1 MGADHQSQGL
11 CVPAASA
18 GQRKRVLILGGGFA
32 GVYAALHLE
41 QQLGRRDDVEV
52 TIVSRDNFFLFTP
65 MLHEVAASDL
75 NASSI
80 VISLRK
86 LLPHLSFVEGD
97 LTGLDLHAKTATVAH
112 GGLDGHSHTFGYDY
126 VVLAMGSETNFFGKP
141 GPRDHTLTM
150 KTLGDAML
158 LRNCLIDRLEEADG
172 DCVTMGGKNHVVTF
186 VVVGGG
192 FAGVETAGAIN
203 DFVHGA
209 LPFYP
214 NIHHANVRVMLLHG
228 GEEVLPELGE
238 DLGAYTRKKLIE
250 HGVEVRTG
258 VRVQD
263 VTEAGVVLPDG
274 TLVPTKTVVWAAGVT
289 PPSLLASL
297 PCLKERG
304 RLKVNACMEVPGFPG
319 VWALGDC
326 ASVPDLTNGGKPCPP
341 TAQHALRQG
350 QVVARNV
357 CSALKGQPGK
367 AFRYK
372 MLGQLAAIGR
382 RAGVA
387 RILGLKF
394 SGTFAWFLWRTIYL
408 SKLPR
413 LETKVRVAMNWT
425 LDLIFRKDVVQLI
438 GPRELDQLTLPSL
451 PLSSRQQV
459 RHLQALQPQA
469 QH

>member
-1 MGADHQSQGL
+1 MGADKQADGL
-11 CVPAASA
+11 STQAPPP
-18 GQRKRVLILGGGFA
+18 RKRVLILGGGFA
-32 GVYAALHLE
+32 GMYAALHLE
-41 QQLGRRDDVEV
+41 KQLGRRDDVEV
-52 TIVSRDNFFLFTP
+52 TLVSRDNFFLFTP

-75 NASSI
+75 NASAI

-86 LLPHLSFVEGD
+86 LLPHLTFVEGD
-97 LTGLDLHAKTATVAH
+97 VLGLDLHAKTVSVSH
-112 GGLDGHSHTFGYDY
+112 GGLDGHGHTLSYDY

-141 GPRDHTLTM
+141 GPKEHALTM

-158 LRNCLIDRLEEADG
+158 LRNSLIDRLEEADA
-172 DCVTMGGKNHVVTF
+172 DCVTTGQRNAIVTF

-203 DFVHGA
+203 DFIHGA

-214 NIHHANVRVMLLHG
+214 NIQHANVRVMLVHG
-228 GEEVLPELGE
+228 GKEVLPELGE

-258 VRVQD
+258 IHVQD
-263 VTEAGVVLPDG
+263 VTPEGVVLPDG
-274 TLVPTKTVVWAAGVT
+274 TVVPTKTVVWSAGVT
-289 PPSLLASL
+289 PPSLLKSL
-297 PCLKERG
+297 PCEKERG
-304 RLKVNACMEVPGFPG
+304 RLKVNARMEVPGFPG

-326 ASVPDLTNGGKPCPP
+326 ASVPDLTQGNKPCPP
-341 TAQHALRQG
+341 TAQHAMRQG
-350 QVVARNV
+350 LAAARNV
-357 CSALKGQPGK
+357 CSALKGQPGRP
-367 AFRYK
+367 FRYK

-408 SKLPR
+408 SKIPR
-413 LETKVRVAMNWT
+413 LETKVRVAMGWT
-425 LDLIFRKDVVQLI
+425 LDLFFRRDVVQLI
-438 GPRELDQLTLPSL
+438 GPRELDQLLLPS
-451 PLSSRQQV
+451 PPPSPRDRV
-459 RHLQALQPQA
+459 REVQALHPRT

>member
-1 MGADHQSQGL
+1 MGADNQSRGL
-11 CVPAASA
+11 HVPAAS
-18 GQRKRVLILGGGFA
+18 GPSRKRVLILGGGFA

-41 QQLGRRDDVEV
+41 RRLGRRDDVEV
-52 TIVSRDNFFLFTP
+52 TLVSRDNYFLFTP

-75 NASSI
+75 NPSAI

-97 LTGLDLHAKTATVAH
+97 LTGLDLHARTATVAH
-112 GGLDGHSHTFGYDY
+112 GGLDGHSHTLSYDCA
-126 VVLAMGSETNFFGKP
+126 VLAMGSETNFFGKP
-141 GPRDHTLTM
+141 GPRDHALTM

-158 LRNCLIDRLEEADG
+158 LRNCLIDRLEEADA
-172 DCVTMGGKNHVVTF
+172 DCLTEGGKRPVVTF

-203 DFVHGA
+203 DFIHGA
-209 LPFYP
+209 LPYYP
-214 NIHHANVRVMLLHG
+214 NIQHHNVRVLLVHG
-228 GEEVLPELGE
+228 GKEVLPELGE
-238 DLGAYTRKKLIE
+238 DLGAYTHRKLIE
-250 HGVEVRTG
+250 HGIEVRTG
-258 VRVQD
+258 IHVQD

-274 TLVPTKTVVWAAGVT
+274 TRVPTKTVVWTAGVT

-297 PCLKERG
+297 PCEKERG
-304 RLKVNACMEVPGFPG
+304 RIKVNERMEVPGFPG

-326 ASVPDLTNGGKPCPP
+326 ASVPDLTNGGRPCPP

-357 CSALKGQPGK
+357 CSALKGRPGK

-394 SGTFAWFLWRTIYL
+394 SGTVAWVLWRTLYL
-408 SKLPR
+408 AKLPR
-413 LETKVRVAMNWT
+413 LETKVRVALGWT
-425 LDLIFRKDVVQLI
+425 LDLLFRKDVVQFI
-438 GPRELDQLTLPSL
+438 GPRELDQLTLPAL
-451 PLSSRQQV
+451 PLSSHQQV
-459 RHLQALQPQA
+459 RQVQGLQPQA
-469 QH
+469 RH

>member
-1 MGADHQSQGL
+1 MGADKQGDGL
-11 CVPAASA
+11 CVDSPPP
-18 GQRKRVLILGGGFA
+18 RKRVLILGGGFA
-32 GVYAALHLE
+32 GMYAALHLE
-41 QQLGRRDDVEV
+41 KQLGGRGDVEV
-52 TIVSRDNFFLFTP
+52 TLVSRDNFFLFTP

-75 NASSI
+75 NASAI

-86 LLPHLSFVEGD
+86 LLPHLTFVEGD
-97 LTGLDLHAKTATVAH
+97 VKALDLHARTATVSH
-112 GGLDGHSHTFGYDY
+112 GGLDGHEHTLEYDH

-141 GPRDHTLTM
+141 GPKTHALTM

-158 LRNCLIDRLEEADG
+158 LRNSLIDRLEEADAE
-172 DCVTMGGKNHVVTF
+172 CVALGRRDAIVTF

-203 DFVHGA
+203 DFIHGA

-214 NIHHANVRVMLLHG
+214 NIQHANVRVMLVHG
-228 GEEVLPELGE
+228 GKEVLPELGE

-258 VRVQD
+258 IHVQD
-263 VTEAGVVLPDG
+263 VTAEGVVLPDG
-274 TLVPTKTVVWAAGVT
+274 TVVPTKTVVWAAGVI
-289 PPSLLASL
+289 PPTLLKSL
-297 PCLKERG
+297 PCEKERG
-304 RLKVNACMEVPGFPG
+304 RLKVNARMEVPGFPG

-326 ASVPDLTNGGKPCPP
+326 ASVPDLTNGDKPCPP
-341 TAQHALRQG
+341 TAQHAMRQG
-350 QVVARNV
+350 LVAARNV
-357 CSALKGQPGK
+357 CAALKGQPGK

-408 SKLPR
+408 AKLPR
-413 LETKVRVAMNWT
+413 LETKVRVAMGWT
-425 LDLIFRKDVVQLI
+425 LDLFFRKDVVQMI
-438 GPRELDQLTLPSL
+438 GPRELDQLLLPSP
-451 PLSSRQQV
+451 PLSPRDQV
-459 RHLQALQPQA
+459 REVRALHPRT

>member
-1 MGADHQSQGL
+1 MGADNQSQGL
-11 CVPAASA
+11 CVPAAS
-18 GQRKRVLILGGGFA
+18 GSGRKRVLILGGGFA

-41 QQLGRRDDVEV
+41 RQLGRRDDVEV

-75 NASSI
+75 NASAI

-112 GGLDGHSHTFGYDY
+112 GGLDGHSHTLTYDY

-158 LRNCLIDRLEEADG
+158 LRNCLIDRLEEADA
-172 DCVTMGGKNHVVTF
+172 DCMTMGSNHVVTF

-203 DFVHGA
+203 DFIHGA

-214 NIHHANVRVMLLHG
+214 NIQHANVRVMLVHG
-228 GEEVLPELGE
+228 GKEVLPELGQ

-258 VRVQD
+258 IHVQD
-263 VTEAGVVLPDG
+263 VTEAGVVLPGG

-289 PPSLLASL
+289 PPSLLQSL
-297 PCLKERG
+297 PCEKERG
-304 RLKVNACMEVPGFPG
+304 RLKVNARMEVPGFPG

-326 ASVPDLTNGGKPCPP
+326 ASVPDLTNGGRPCPP

-350 QVVARNV
+350 VVVARNV
-357 CSALKGQPGK
+357 CSALKGRPGK

-394 SGTFAWFLWRTIYL
+394 SGTFAWFLWRSIYL
-408 SKLPR
+408 AKLPR
-413 LETKVRVAMNWT
+413 LETKVRVAMNWM

-438 GPRELDQLTLPSL
+438 GPRELDQLTLPAF

-469 QH
+469 RH

>member
-1 MGADHQSQGL
+1 MEADNQSGGL
-11 CVPAASA
+11 RVPVPLEAR
-18 GQRKRVLILGGGFA
+18 RKRVLILGGGFA

-41 QQLGRRDDVEV
+41 RRLGRRDDVEV
-52 TIVSRDNFFLFTP
+52 TIVSRDNYFLFTP

-75 NASSI
+75 NASAI
-80 VISLRK
+80 VTSLRK

-97 LTGLDLHAKTATVAH
+97 LTGLDLQSKTATVAH
-112 GGLDGHSHTFGYDY
+112 GGLDGHSHTLTYDHA
-126 VVLAMGSETNFFGKP
+126 VLAMGSETNFFGKS
-141 GPRDHTLTM
+141 GPRDYTLTM

-158 LRNCLIDRLEEADG
+158 LRNCLIDRLEEADA
-172 DCVTMGGKNHVVTF
+172 DCMTAGGRSHVVTF

-203 DFVHGA
+203 DFIHGA

-214 NIHHANVRVMLLHG
+214 NIQHANVRVMLVHG
-228 GEEVLPELGE
+228 GKEVLPELGE

-258 VRVQD
+258 IHVQD

-297 PCLKERG
+297 PCEKERG
-304 RLKVNACMEVPGFPG
+304 RLKVNERMEVPGFPG

-350 QVVARNV
+350 EVVARNV
-357 CSALKGQPGK
+357 CAALKGRPGK

-382 RAGVA
+382 RSGVA

-394 SGTFAWFLWRTIYL
+394 SGTFAWFLWRSIYL
-408 SKLPR
+408 AKLPR
-413 LETKVRVAMNWT
+413 LETKVRVAMEWT
-425 LDLIFRKDVVQLI
+425 LDVLFRKDVVQLI
-438 GPRELDQLTLPSL
+438 GPRELDQLTLPSF
-451 PLSSRQQV
+451 PLTSRTQV
-459 RHLQALQPQA
+459 RQVQGLQPQS